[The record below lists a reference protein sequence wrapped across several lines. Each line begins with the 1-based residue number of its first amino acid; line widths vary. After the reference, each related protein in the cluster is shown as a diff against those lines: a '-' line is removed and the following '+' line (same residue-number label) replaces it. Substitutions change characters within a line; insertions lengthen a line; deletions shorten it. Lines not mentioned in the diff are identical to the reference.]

1 MKAELLSTSEAKLD
15 SELDLMKCSLT
26 PGSASEDTKHPKVQM
41 RVLGT
46 GSGSQ
51 HTCERRP
58 TPKPSGSCPAIGG
71 QQQPVSEQVSDS
83 DSGSPDT
90 NFGNSS
96 IRHPWCLKADL
107 VQPVVKALPDPH
119 IALNRFPS
127 PTHLNDH
134 TFLECCIAQQPC
146 KVQDL
151 TLQLEEANV
160 LLREFKVFDRDAASA
175 QRHKVQQLTLQV
187 EAANMA
193 LFIIIQPL
201 VGNTGALALFGFV
214 AR

>member
-1 MKAELLSTSEAKLD
+1 MFTFGWLKVGRASG
-15 SELDLMKCSLT
+15 CIYT
-26 PGSASEDTKHPKVQM
+26 PGSASVDTKRPKVQM
-41 RVLGT
+41 RVLNT

-51 HTCERRP
+51 SKCKCRP
-58 TPKPSGSCPAIGG
+58 TPKPSGPCPAIGG

-96 IRHPWCLKADL
+96 IGHPWCPKADL

-119 IALNRFPS
+119 IRHLHLQSALNRFPS
-127 PTHLNDH
+127 PMHLNDH
-134 TFLECCIAQQPC
+134 TFLECCIAQQQC

-175 QRHKVQQLTLQV
+175 QRLKVQQLSFQV
-187 EAANMA
+187 EAAKMFLRSYMSNGE
-193 LFIIIQPL
+193 FHD
-201 VGNTGALALFGFV
+201 
-214 AR
+214 

>member
-1 MKAELLSTSEAKLD
+1 
-15 SELDLMKCSLT
+15 
-26 PGSASEDTKHPKVQM
+26 
-41 RVLGT
+41 
-46 GSGSQ
+46 
-51 HTCERRP
+51 
-58 TPKPSGSCPAIGG
+58 
-71 QQQPVSEQVSDS
+71 
-83 DSGSPDT
+83 
-90 NFGNSS
+90 
-96 IRHPWCLKADL
+96 
-107 VQPVVKALPDPH
+107 
-119 IALNRFPS
+119 
-127 PTHLNDH
+127 
-134 TFLECCIAQQPC
+134 
-146 KVQDL
+146 VQDL

>member
-1 MKAELLSTSEAKLD
+1 MFTFGWLS
-15 SELDLMKCSLT
+15 CICT
-26 PGSASEDTKHPKVQM
+26 PGSASGDTKRPKVQM
-41 RVLGT
+41 RVLST

-51 HTCERRP
+51 SKCKCRP
-58 TPKPSGSCPAIGG
+58 TPKPSGPCPAIGG

-96 IRHPWCLKADL
+96 IGHPWCPKADL

-119 IALNRFPS
+119 IRHLRLQSALNRFPS
-127 PTHLNDH
+127 PMHLNDH
-134 TFLECCIAQQPC
+134 TFLECCIAQQQC

-160 LLREFKVFDRDAASA
+160 LLREFKVFYRDAASA

-193 LFIIIQPL
+193 LRSYMSNGEFHD
-201 VGNTGALALFGFV
+201 
-214 AR
+214 

>member
-1 MKAELLSTSEAKLD
+1 M
-15 SELDLMKCSLT
+15 
-26 PGSASEDTKHPKVQM
+26 
-41 RVLGT
+41 
-46 GSGSQ
+46 
-51 HTCERRP
+51 
-58 TPKPSGSCPAIGG
+58 
-71 QQQPVSEQVSDS
+71 
-83 DSGSPDT
+83 
-90 NFGNSS
+90 
-96 IRHPWCLKADL
+96 
-107 VQPVVKALPDPH
+107 
-119 IALNRFPS
+119 
-127 PTHLNDH
+127 HLNDH
-134 TFLECCIAQQPC
+134 TFLECCIAQQQC

-201 VGNTGALALFGFV
+201 VGNTGALALFGIV

>member
-1 MKAELLSTSEAKLD
+1 MFTFGWLKVGRASG
-15 SELDLMKCSLT
+15 CIYT
-26 PGSASEDTKHPKVQM
+26 PGSASVDTKRPKVQM
-41 RVLGT
+41 RVLNT

-51 HTCERRP
+51 SKCKCRP
-58 TPKPSGSCPAIGG
+58 TPKPSGPCPAIGG

-96 IRHPWCLKADL
+96 IGHPWCPKADL

-119 IALNRFPS
+119 IRHLRLQSALNRFPS
-127 PTHLNDH
+127 PMHLNDH
-134 TFLECCIAQQPC
+134 TFLECCIAQQQC

-175 QRHKVQQLTLQV
+175 QRLKVQQLSFQV
-187 EAANMA
+187 EAAKMFLRSYMSNGE
-193 LFIIIQPL
+193 FHD
-201 VGNTGALALFGFV
+201 
-214 AR
+214 

>member
-51 HTCERRP
+51 PKCERRP

-96 IRHPWCLKADL
+96 IGHPWCPKADL

-175 QRHKVQQLTLQV
+175 QRLKVQQLSFQPEV
-187 EAANMA
+187 EAAKMFLRSYLSLSNGE
-193 LFIIIQPL
+193 FHD
-201 VGNTGALALFGFV
+201 
-214 AR
+214 

>member
-51 HTCERRP
+51 RTCERRP

-90 NFGNSS
+90 NFGNS
-96 IRHPWCLKADL
+96 
-107 VQPVVKALPDPH
+107 PH
-119 IALNRFPS
+119 ITLNRFPRLS
-127 PTHLNDH
+127 PMHLNDH
-134 TFLECCIAQQPC
+134 TFRQRCIAQQQC

-151 TLQLEEANV
+151 TLQREEANV
-160 LLREFKVFDRDAASA
+160 LLARKFGVFDTAPFIPPSVHRAASA

-187 EAANMA
+187 EAANKNLWA
-193 LFIIIQPL
+193 YYEQ
-201 VGNTGALALFGFV
+201 
-214 AR
+214 

>member
-51 HTCERRP
+51 RTCERRP

-96 IRHPWCLKADL
+96 IRHPWCLKADY
-107 VQPVVKALPDPH
+107 K
-119 IALNRFPS
+119 IYN
-127 PTHLNDH
+127 
-134 TFLECCIAQQPC
+134 
-146 KVQDL
+146 
-151 TLQLEEANV
+151 
-160 LLREFKVFDRDAASA
+160 
-175 QRHKVQQLTLQV
+175 
-187 EAANMA
+187 
-193 LFIIIQPL
+193 
-201 VGNTGALALFGFV
+201 
-214 AR
+214 

>member
-1 MKAELLSTSEAKLD
+1 MFAFGWLKVGRASG
-15 SELDLMKCSLT
+15 CICT
-26 PGSASEDTKHPKVQM
+26 PGSASGDTKRPKVQM
-41 RVLGT
+41 RVLST

-51 HTCERRP
+51 SKCKCRP

-96 IRHPWCLKADL
+96 IGHPWCPKADL

-119 IALNRFPS
+119 IRHLRLQSALNRFPS
-127 PTHLNDH
+127 PMHLNDH
-134 TFLECCIAQQPC
+134 TFLECCIAQQQC

-175 QRHKVQQLTLQV
+175 QRLKVQQLSFQV
-187 EAANMA
+187 EAAKMFLRSYMSLSNGE
-193 LFIIIQPL
+193 FHD
-201 VGNTGALALFGFV
+201 
-214 AR
+214 